1 MPEPEVTR
9 RLYKAYGKMPRS
21 RSQFTTE
28 TGESIS
34 WYIMDDDGPYFFS
47 NGVLSFR
54 VLDDTDKYQSLGG
67 CISFYYLLKSKP
79 RCIIQ
84 DGYRGFLEACQEEVQ
99 NPESRTNR
107 LMRLANAGNDEDK
120 LIAVVRIM
128 FLSMQTKSTKDS
140 GLIVLD
146 VDPSSQACTSVKSKP
161 IDKALADV
169 RKHANKTLTEAE
181 SLANAIQNHNERK
194 GSESYERL
202 QNIQAQCQNA
212 CTGRYVN
219 EHFSRCVQDCQQRYI
234 DPSDIMPGLDYTF
247 KKVIPQQMQQWQ
259 RAINH
264 K

>member
-1 MPEPEVTR
+1 
-9 RLYKAYGKMPRS
+9 
-21 RSQFTTE
+21 
-28 TGESIS
+28 
-34 WYIMDDDGPYFFS
+34 
-47 NGVLSFR
+47 
-54 VLDDTDKYQSLGG
+54 
-67 CISFYYLLKSKP
+67 
-79 RCIIQ
+79 
-84 DGYRGFLEACQEEVQ
+84 
-99 NPESRTNR
+99 
-107 LMRLANAGNDEDK
+107 MRLANAGNDEDK